1 MGRISSKIQKT
12 DGLINTRFPV
22 KVQEGKSGVPQAL
35 LLSGRWERVTSVVKQ
50 WDVSE
55 ILSGEKRLIKSYFEI
70 FTESGTP
77 LKLFRNQVTGSWYR
91 EDPAP
96 NTWKLKR
103 DSFIDPT

>member
-1 MGRISSKIQKT
+1 MGRISSKIQKAN
-12 DGLINTRFPV
+12 GLVNTRFPV
-22 KVQEGKSGVPQAL
+22 KVQEGKSGVPQAM

-70 FTESGTP
+70 ITERSASIR
-77 LKLFRNQVTGSWYR
+77 LFRNQVTGSWYR

-96 NTWKLKR
+96 KT
-103 DSFIDPT
+103 